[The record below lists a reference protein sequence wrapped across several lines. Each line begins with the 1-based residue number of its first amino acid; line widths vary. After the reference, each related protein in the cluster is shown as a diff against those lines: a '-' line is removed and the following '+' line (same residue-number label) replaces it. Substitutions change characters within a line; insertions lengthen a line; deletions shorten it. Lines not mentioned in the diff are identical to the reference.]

1 MKGNVL
7 EIDKIIYRLSKEITE
22 SEFNNPLLL
31 GIPRRGDLIAKR
43 ISKNLDQLNGN
54 DKVQIYE
61 VSNLTEHLSYI
72 EKKNIIQAIK
82 YLGKFI
88 GVFSNGIAATLKK
101 EEKLFNEEE
110 INLLIKKRN
119 EARKNKDFDLADNI
133 RKELIEMGIEI
144 KDQSNET
151 IWKKV

>member
-1 MKGNVL
+1 MHKKD
-7 EIDKIIYRLSKEITE
+7 E
-22 SEFNNPLLL
+22 
-31 GIPRRGDLIAKR
+31 
-43 ISKNLDQLNGN
+43 
-54 DKVQIYE
+54 
-61 VSNLTEHLSYI
+61 I

-82 YLGKFI
+82 YLGKII
-88 GVFSNGIAATLKK
+88 GVFSSGIAATLKK

-133 RKELIEMGIEI
+133 RKKLTGMGVEI

-151 IWKKV
+151 VWKKV

>member
-1 MKGNVL
+1 M
-7 EIDKIIYRLSKEITE
+7 
-22 SEFNNPLLL
+22 
-31 GIPRRGDLIAKR
+31 
-43 ISKNLDQLNGN
+43 
-54 DKVQIYE
+54 
-61 VSNLTEHLSYI
+61 
-72 EKKNIIQAIK
+72 
-82 YLGKFI
+82 
-88 GVFSNGIAATLKK
+88 
-101 EEKLFNEEE
+101 EKLFNEEE